1 MFDVFFRKMK
11 AFQYATAHSTDSA
24 RQLAADKGAYL
35 AGGND
40 LLGLL
45 KEYLVSADTLVN
57 IKSLPG
63 LNKIEDGRKTWTI
76 GALVTIAQIEN
87 DADIK
92 KTFPGLHE
100 AASEIASLQ
109 IRNVATVGG
118 NLAQHSR
125 CWYFRQRDVPCLK
138 KHGDLCYARNGE
150 NRYHS
155 LFTGNTCISPVVS
168 SRATS
173 FAALDATA
181 IVLRDGKELRWSM
194 AELYAEAWKNPYAHN
209 SLHPADL
216 ILRVEIPTARS
227 RSAYLQLSDKHAF
240 DWALVSCAAAAEIED
255 GRLKSPRVALGSISN
270 VPHQAEAA
278 NRFLDGKVLD
288 DATATQAA
296 DLILQDAKP
305 LEHNAY
311 KMPMAHALI
320 RRTLLKL
327 KGDA

>member
-1 MFDVFFRKMK
+1 MK
-11 AFQYATAHSTDSA
+11 AFQYATAHSTGSA
-24 RQLAADKGAYL
+24 RELVAGNGAYL

-63 LNKIEDGRKTWTI
+63 LNKIEHGKNLWTL

-87 DADIK
+87 DADIEK
-92 KTFPGLHE
+92 AFPGLHE

-125 CWYFRQRDVPCLK
+125 CWYFRHRDIQCLK
-138 KHGDLCYARNGE
+138 KHGDLCYARNSE

-155 LFTGNTCISPVVS
+155 LFTGNDCISPVVS
-168 SRATS
+168 SLATT

-181 IVLRDGKELRWSM
+181 IVLRDGQELRWSM
-194 AELYAEAWKNPYAHN
+194 AELYAEAFKNPLAHN
-209 SLHPADL
+209 SLQPGDL

-227 RSAYLQLSDKHAF
+227 RSAYMQVSDKHSF
-240 DWALVSCAAAAEIED
+240 DWALVSCAAAAD
-255 GRLKSPRVALGSISN
+255 VVGGKLKSPRVALGSISP
-270 VPHQAEAA
+270 VPHEVAAA
-278 NRFLDGKVLD
+278 NEFLDGKTLD
-288 DATATQAA
+288 EATVAQAA
-296 DLILQDAKP
+296 DLILKEAKP
-305 LEHNAY
+305 LELNAY
-311 KMPMAHALI
+311 KVPMAHALI